1 MSIAVLSSIPSWR
14 VLDGLGEEDFA
25 VGDFDAVVEV
35 LGLGEGEVG
44 LGVGVEEVGTGVGE
58 EIDGV
63 GAGETLVLED
73 LHRKLETSL
82 WCLILALRIW
92 SLGIRTLGSVPAAV
106 GLGAWGSWCRSEV
119 RHRIILFYY
128 YRWRT

>member
-1 MSIAVLSSIPSWR
+1 M
-14 VLDGLGEEDFA
+14 GLVRKILPWEILTQS
-25 VGDFDAVVEV
+25 

-73 LHRKLETSL
+73 LHRKKARRST
-82 WCLILALRIW
+82 
-92 SLGIRTLGSVPAAV
+92 RTATTAIHTYRGPL
-106 GLGAWGSWCRSEV
+106 LNDERGAGGYGPC
-119 RHRIILFYY
+119 
-128 YRWRT
+128 

>member
-1 MSIAVLSSIPSWR
+1 MGRVLFSLAVIEQDFSMSIAVLSSIPSWR
-14 VLDGLGEEDFA
+14 VLEGLGEEDFA

-63 GAGETLVLED
+63 GAGETLVLEER
-73 LHRKLETSL
+73 HRKNARRST
-82 WCLILALRIW
+82 
-92 SLGIRTLGSVPAAV
+92 RTATTAIHTYRGPL
-106 GLGAWGSWCRSEV
+106 LNDERGAGGYGPC
-119 RHRIILFYY
+119 
-128 YRWRT
+128 

>member
-1 MSIAVLSSIPSWR
+1 MSSIPSWR

-63 GAGETLVLED
+63 GAGETLVLEER
-73 LHRKLETSL
+73 HRKNARRST
-82 WCLILALRIW
+82 
-92 SLGIRTLGSVPAAV
+92 RTATTAIHTYRGPLLNVDR
-106 GLGAWGSWCRSEV
+106 GAGGYGPC
-119 RHRIILFYY
+119 
-128 YRWRT
+128 